1 MLDRALLKE
10 MGGIVGREQVL
21 TAREDLLVYE
31 CDGYTIDKAVPDAVV
46 LPATTDEVAAVVR
59 LCHRE
64 RVPFLARGA
73 GTGLSAGCLA
83 LNGGIQIALT
93 RMNRIEDLDLR
104 NRRALVQAG
113 VVNLHVTQAAAGRG
127 FAYAPDPSSQMA
139 STIGGNI
146 AENSGG
152 PHTLKYGVTTNHV
165 LGLEMVLPD
174 GEVVWLGER
183 AGEAPG
189 YDLRGAAIGSEGTFG
204 IVTRA
209 LVRLIRQPQALRT
222 LLAVYDRVDDAS
234 ETISAVIAQGIIPAA
249 LEMMDNVFI
258 RAVEAASPC
267 GLPVDAAAVLII
279 ELDGFSA
286 GIDEQAE
293 AVRVLCAG
301 HGARQVRLAADD
313 TERAALWYG
322 RKRAFGS
329 VGRLSPSYCTQD
341 GVIPRSQVAPV
352 LREIAAIAGRHG
364 LRVGNVFHA
373 GDGNLH
379 PVLLFDERD
388 ADQVRRVLAAG
399 DEILRLCVETGGSL
413 TGEHGI
419 GLEKIG
425 MMPYLFSD
433 ADMDAMRRVKAAFDP
448 HGRCNPGKVLPAETT
463 PKEERRQVTSG
474 SWLVEVQ
481 VLLPAG
487 AVLAGPEAAAYI
499 VDGVV
504 PAAVVLPESAEQ
516 VAELLRIADRH
527 GAAVCPVGGG
537 THLGLGNPPARCDLA
552 LSLSRLSRRIEHEP
566 GEMVVVADAGVRL
579 TDLQARLAQHGQWLP
594 VEPPGV
600 GRMAPGEGPTLGGL
614 LAIGASGA
622 SALGYG
628 ALREHLI
635 GIRAAL
641 ADGSLIRNGARVV
654 KNVAGYD
661 LCRLFTGSLG
671 TLGVLVEAT
680 FKVRPLPAARAGV
693 VATFPDARAAGG
705 ALDRL
710 ADSEIAPVI
719 ADLSNPAGSAAAGRP
734 AQWRLALR
742 FDGTRADVAWQS
754 ARARELLVGAAI
766 AAEDAAPEAV
776 SDALGETGRGHPDA
790 VACRV
795 TARSSDLMR
804 FLEALGDD
812 RPACAHALSGVCRVF
827 LRADEGAVPLV
838 AQLRDL
844 AAGRG
849 GTLVVESAPA
859 ALRPALSGGLEV
871 PSAVGSSGLEAAPGA
886 AVGSSGLEAAP
897 GAVHAEARYY
907 EQGAPA
913 ALSPSD
919 RRPAGQSAICNLKS
933 EIGPAIRVMR
943 ALKEG
948 FDPGGILNP
957 GRFVGGL

>member
-579 TDLQARLAQHGQWLP
+579 TDLQARLAQHGH
-594 VEPPGV
+594 G
-600 GRMAPGEGPTLGGL
+600 
-614 LAIGASGA
+614 
-622 SALGYG
+622 
-628 ALREHLI
+628 
-635 GIRAAL
+635 
-641 ADGSLIRNGARVV
+641 ADGAGGGSYAR
-654 KNVAGYD
+654 G
-661 LCRLFTGSLG
+661 
-671 TLGVLVEAT
+671 
-680 FKVRPLPAARAGV
+680 PACHRGIGCQRAGLRRPPRAPHRHSRRAGRRQPYPQRRARGEERRRLRPV
-693 VATFPDARAAGG
+693 PALHRVARHSGCPRGSDVQGAPPAGG
-705 ALDRL
+705 AGRRRCHLPRCAGGRGRAGPSGRLRDR
-710 ADSEIAPVI
+710 
-719 ADLSNPAGSAAAGRP
+719 AGDRGPEQPRRICRGRP
-734 AQWRLALR
+734 A
-742 FDGTRADVAWQS
+742 RAVA
-754 ARARELLVGAAI
+754 VGAALRWH
-766 AAEDAAPEAV
+766 PRR
-776 SDALGETGRGHPDA
+776 RG
-790 VACRV
+790 
-795 TARSSDLMR
+795 L
-804 FLEALGDD
+804 
-812 RPACAHALSGVCRVF
+812 
-827 LRADEGAVPLV
+827 
-838 AQLRDL
+838 
-844 AAGRG
+844 
-849 GTLVVESAPA
+849 
-859 ALRPALSGGLEV
+859 
-871 PSAVGSSGLEAAPGA
+871 AVG
-886 AVGSSGLEAAP
+886 
-897 GAVHAEARYY
+897 
-907 EQGAPA
+907 
-913 ALSPSD
+913 
-919 RRPAGQSAICNLKS
+919 AG
-933 EIGPAIRVMR
+933 P
-943 ALKEG
+943 
-948 FDPGGILNP
+948 
-957 GRFVGGL
+957 